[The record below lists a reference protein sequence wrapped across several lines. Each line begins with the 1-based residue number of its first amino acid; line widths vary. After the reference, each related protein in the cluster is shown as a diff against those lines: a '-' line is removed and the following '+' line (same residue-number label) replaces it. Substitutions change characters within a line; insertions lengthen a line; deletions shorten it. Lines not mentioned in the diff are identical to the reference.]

1 MAKQDYFLCP
11 IDDLVPDPSQPRQNF
26 AEDDLVALSKSISE
40 KGVLLPII
48 VRPTEG
54 SRFYEIVAGER
65 RWRASK
71 LCGLTNVPVLVR
83 ELSSKAAF
91 ELAVIEN
98 TQRADLNP
106 IEEALAFK
114 RLLTEHEMPQTE
126 VAELVGRSRVY
137 VANSIR
143 LLDLEDHHQRALVE
157 GKLNA
162 RQARILMTV
171 SKGELREQLASLLE
185 KGMGTAE
192 AEAWSRK
199 MQSRETGKHKPN
211 RLKGSPPYAKLTE
224 LAKETLERYFPDNQ
238 VSLSLSG
245 RSGEVS
251 IKFQS
256 LHGLCLL
263 LTRLSK

>member
-26 AEDDLVALSKSISE
+26 AVDELAALSKSIQE

-48 VRPTEG
+48 VRKSSD
-54 SRFYEIVAGER
+54 SRSYEIVAGER

-71 LCGLTNVPVLVR
+71 LVGLTTVPVLVR

-98 TQRADLNP
+98 TQRSDLNP

-114 RLLTEHEMPQTE
+114 RLLTEHELPQTE

-143 LLDLEDHHQRALVE
+143 LLDLEDSYQRSLVE
-157 GKLNA
+157 GTLNA
-162 RQARILMTV
+162 RQARILLTIGD
-171 SKGELREQLASLLE
+171 KELRWQLASLLE

-199 MQSRETGKHKPN
+199 MQTRVTGKHKPN
-211 RLKGSPPYAKLTE
+211 RLKEAPPYAKLTE
-224 LAKETLERYFPDNQ
+224 LVKENLDRSFPENQ
-238 VSLSLSG
+238 VSLQMSG

-251 IKFQS
+251 IRFQS

-263 LTRLSK
+263 LARLSK